1 MTELSNLVLLNTS
14 DVVARVLDLLT
25 LLPALFHVVEPFL
38 VPNLTVLQNLGLH
51 SSLVAEQRLLLLLIE
66 STLGLFVLLLTLN
79 DAEEVVT
86 LSLSLRGQLA
96 LFIAELL

>member
-14 DVVARVLDLLT
+14 NVVARVLDLLT
-25 LLPALFHVVEPFL
+25 LLPALFHVVELLL
-38 VPNLTVLQNLGLH
+38 VPHLAGLLH
-51 SSLVAEQRLLLLLIE
+51 LSCDSDLVAKQRLLLLLIE